1 MHRMSD
7 PAFHYAPIGL
17 VELENRIIRRCNLQF
32 ARMFG
37 GSEDEYR
44 DMPLLHLYP
53 SQAEYERIGAR
64 WLEEMRETGHYSDE
78 RIMRRRDG
86 DLFWCR
92 ARGRSLTPDDPF
104 RHGIWSFSDISED
117 RPLVELTPR
126 EREVAILS
134 CRGLSAKEIGARLDL
149 SYRTIEAHRA
159 RLLEKFGARKLPELV
174 AKLSGMPL

>member
-1 MHRMSD
+1 MSD
-7 PAFHYAPIGL
+7 LAFEYAPVGL

-32 ARMFG
+32 AQTFG
-37 GSEDEYR
+37 GHESDYR

-53 SQAEYERIGAR
+53 SHAEFERIGAR
-64 WLEEMRETGHYSDE
+64 GLAAMQDTGYYNDE
-78 RIMRRRDG
+78 RIMRRRNG

-92 ARGRSLTPDDPF
+92 ARGKSLTPDDPF
-104 RHGIWSFSDISED
+104 LHGIWSFSDISED

-126 EREVAILS
+126 ERDVAILT
-134 CRGLSAKEIGARLDL
+134 CRGLSAKEVGGELGL